1 MRRFWIVCLLIIGSL
16 TACATT
22 APEPEAGNSP
32 TTQPSPAQNA
42 AQAHVAQTLGLQP
55 ADVIIKETEAMDWP
69 DGCLGFSLP
78 NVRCIQVVTPGF
90 RVMLEAQGET
100 IEARTNADGSVVFS
114 TLDTLLDEPAMPDTP
129 AEAAR
134 QSLAAALGLAVEQV
148 EIVSSEANDWPNSCL
163 GVANPGFMC
172 AEVITPGYFVILRA
186 EGRQYEYHTNAD
198 GSQLVPATRAL
209 TWSRQGGIAGFC
221 DELVVYL
228 PNEVYMM
235 SCTPT
240 TTEGQ
245 GALDVLLSA
254 EELSQFNAWLDTYG
268 SVTITRQDPAVADAM
283 TVSLTLFGRGADQPD
298 AAMEQTLLDWAQMLQ
313 TRMQP

>member
-1 MRRFWIVCLLIIGSL
+1 MRRLWLLCIVMLAGLA
-16 TACATT
+16 ACTNST
-22 APEPEAGNSP
+22 PEPGVGAVP
-32 TTQPSPAQNA
+32 TATPSPAQSA
-42 AQAHVAQTLGLQP
+42 AQAHVAQALGLDA
-55 ADVIIKETEAMDWP
+55 ADVTIQETEAVDWP

-78 NVRCIQVVTPGF
+78 NVRCIQVITPGY
-90 RVMLEAQGET
+90 RVLLEARGEM

-114 TLDTLLDEPAMPDTP
+114 TLDTLIDEPGMTDAP

-163 GVANPGFMC
+163 GVTHPGFMC

-186 EGRQYEYHTNAD
+186 DSRQYEYRTNAD
-198 GSQLVPATRAL
+198 GSLVVPATRAL

-228 PNEVYMM
+228 PDEVYAI
-235 SCTPT
+235 SCTSAIM
-240 TTEGQ
+240 ESQ
-245 GALDVLLSA
+245 GALNALVSA
-254 EELSQFNAWLDTYG
+254 EELAQFNIWLDKYG
-268 SVTITRQDPAVADAM
+268 AVTITRQDPAVADAM
-283 TVSLTLFGRGADQPD
+283 TISLTLFGRGAGQPD
-298 AAMEQTLLDWAQMLQ
+298 AAVEQAILDWAQTLL